1 MHEFEIFPYKLIRS
15 TFHSILGSKPDQKI
29 PLTKENSDFYD
40 LWSIG
45 IYEGENPFELL
56 AAENAN
62 NPVISAKDATD
73 IDASYVADPFMI
85 IKDNEYYMFF
95 EAFNWKT
102 AQGDIA
108 LAKSNN
114 GVDWNYQKVVLD
126 EEFHLSYPYVFEW
139 KNEYYLI
146 PESNEDLAVRLY
158 KAESFPDKWE
168 YIGNLISGY
177 HFIDPSIVY
186 YKDMWWLFVAT
197 VPDDGV
203 INLYY
208 SDDLFGNWVA
218 HPMNPIIK
226 LDKHLGRPGG
236 RMIIHE
242 DKLFRLAQDSYI
254 EYGLQV
260 FAFEITDIS
269 EKNYSEEIIST
280 TPVITRSGVGWNAA
294 GMHHLDLHKS
304 DARWIGVADG
314 KKYVK
319 HINKS
324 VKQDILPKKH

>member
-1 MHEFEIFPYKLIRS
+1 
-15 TFHSILGSKPDQKI
+15 
-29 PLTKENSDFYD
+29 
-40 LWSIG
+40 
-45 IYEGENPFELL
+45 
-56 AAENAN
+56 
-62 NPVISAKDATD
+62 
-73 IDASYVADPFMI
+73 
-85 IKDNEYYMFF
+85 
-95 EAFNWKT
+95 
-102 AQGDIA
+102 
-108 LAKSNN
+108 
-114 GVDWNYQKVVLD
+114 
-126 EEFHLSYPYVFEW
+126 
-139 KNEYYLI
+139 
-146 PESNEDLAVRLY
+146 
-158 KAESFPDKWE
+158 
-168 YIGNLISGY
+168 
-177 HFIDPSIVY
+177 
-186 YKDMWWLFVAT
+186 
-197 VPDDGV
+197 
-203 INLYY
+203 
-208 SDDLFGNWVA
+208 
-218 HPMNPIIK
+218 MNPIIK
-226 LDKHLGRPGG
+226 LDKHLGRPAG